1 MKNTIRSLVALATL
15 SVFALAARA
24 EPVVKILVVDMAKL
38 YDSHYK
44 TLEQNAKLQADQ
56 DKAREEVDRMKK
68 EGTQLVEEYKNLQE
82 QSTNA
87 ALTAEA
93 KSKAQN
99 EAQKKMEEIQAK
111 QNEINSFVQNT
122 GQSLNQRLQAF
133 RSVMLEEIGKVATE
147 VAKRKGGTLLLD
159 KSGPSLIGVPNVVY
173 ADPSFDIT
181 DEVMQEINK
190 DRPANAPTAPLAPAQ
205 SSSAAPSPAAATPT
219 TSAGPTINVPIGK

>member
-1 MKNTIRSLVALATL
+1 MKNIIRSLVALTAMGA
-15 SVFALAARA
+15 FALAARA
-24 EPVVKILVVDMAKL
+24 EPAVKILVVDMAKL
-38 YDSHYK
+38 YDNHYK
-44 TLEQNAKLQADQ
+44 TQEQNSKLQADQ
-56 DKAREEVDRMKK
+56 EKAREEVDRMKK

-133 RSVMLEEIGKVATE
+133 RSVMLEEISKVASD
-147 VAKRKGGTLLLD
+147 VAKRRGASLLLD
-159 KSGPSLIGVPNVVY
+159 KSGPSLIGISSVVY
-173 ADPSFDIT
+173 SDPSFDIT
-181 DEVMQEINK
+181 EDVMKEINK
-190 DRPANAPTAPLAPAQ
+190 DRPATAPAAPAAPAA
-205 SSSAAPSPAAATPT
+205 SSSAEPSAAAPTST
-219 TSAGPTINVPIGK
+219 TSVGPTINVPIGK